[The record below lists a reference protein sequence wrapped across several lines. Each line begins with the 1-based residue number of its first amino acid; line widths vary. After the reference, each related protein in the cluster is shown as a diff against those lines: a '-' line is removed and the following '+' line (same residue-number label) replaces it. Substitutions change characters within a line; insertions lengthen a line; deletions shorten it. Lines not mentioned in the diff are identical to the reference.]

1 MKVTQENL
9 NKYKI
14 GLTLAEA
21 EKLRDEI
28 LKREPTLTEL
38 VAFGIE
44 GSEHCSYKSS
54 RDYLKQ
60 LPTDAPNVILG
71 PKEDAGIV
79 RIAEGWGV
87 VMAHESH
94 NHPSQVVPYEGAATG
109 IGGIVR
115 DVLCMGAKVIAVLD
129 GLRFGDIESNHSQ
142 WIQSGV
148 VSGISGYGNPIG
160 VANIAGDLYYNKSYN
175 DNCLVN
181 VGAMGLI
188 KEDEIIHSFAPK
200 DAEGLNYILLGK
212 PTDNSG
218 FGGASFAS
226 FELDE
231 KDKELNK
238 GAVQEPNAFLKRHLL
253 ESTYDLFKILK
264 EKNLLDKIGF
274 KDLGAGGILCST
286 VEMADHAGYGAL
298 IDLDKVHIG
307 MDDLEPYVILAAET
321 QERFMWVADD
331 EVTELILKHYNEKWA
346 LPEVS
351 RGVRASVIG
360 KIQKGNYQV
369 KYKGEIILDAKPN
382 DVTEGLKYDR
392 PVQEIKYDLSEPDIK
407 VEDYNEELINLLKSE
422 NIASR
427 KSVYE
432 KYDKQIQGITHIES
446 GEADAGVMKPLIDEG
461 IDTGI
466 AFSMDG
472 NPRYG
477 EISPYWQGAN
487 AVVEAMRNVAA
498 VGAIPWG
505 LTDCLNYGNPEKP
518 EQMWQ
523 FAEGVRGVAE
533 AAQNIHLKT
542 YPDSPTPFVSGNVSF
557 YNQSKN
563 QSIDPSTVI
572 ICLGKL
578 DDYHQAITMDI
589 KKSDSNVYLIGPRKN
604 ELGASEFYNLHSEL
618 GANVPQADFKETEK
632 EIFALTDSIEQ
643 GLVLSAHDISEG
655 GLAVTLAEMIIT
667 SKNKI
672 GLEIN
677 LSPQS
682 GIPITGDKVSE
693 IDLNIMQKLFSETG
707 GFVIEVTLENDE
719 KLREVFK
726 NRGVELYFLGKTNT
740 NNELQITNNEKSIIN
755 LAVDQMRDAWSN
767 SLRAKL

>member
-1 MKVTQENL
+1 MEVTQENL
-9 NKYKI
+9 DKYKI
-14 GLTLAEA
+14 ALTLDEA
-21 EKLRDEI
+21 IKLRDEI

-54 RDYLKQ
+54 RDYLKL

-71 PKEDAGIV
+71 PKEDAGII

-109 IGGIVR
+109 VGGIVR

-129 GLRFGDIESNHSQ
+129 GLRFGDIERNHSK

-148 VSGISGYGNPIG
+148 VSGICGYGNPIG
-160 VANIAGDLYYNKSYN
+160 VPNIAGDIYYNKSYN

-188 KEDEIIHSFAPK
+188 KEDEIIHSFAPENS
-200 DAEGLNYILLGK
+200 EGYNYILLGK

-231 KDKELNK
+231 KDKEQNK
-238 GAVQEPNAFLKRHLL
+238 GAVQEPNAFLKRHIF

-264 EKNLLDKIGF
+264 EKNLLNKIGF

-286 VEMADHAGYGAL
+286 VEMADHAGYGAI
-298 IDLDKVHIG
+298 IDLDKVHVG
-307 MDDLEPYVILAAET
+307 MDDLEPYVMLCAET

-360 KIQKGNYQV
+360 KVQKGNYQV
-369 KYKGEIILDAKPN
+369 KYRGEIILDAKPN

-392 PVQEIKYDLSEPDIK
+392 PVQEIKYDLSEPNIK
-407 VEDYNEELINLLKSE
+407 VEDYNQELINLLKSE

-461 IDTGI
+461 IDAGI

-487 AVVEAMRNVAA
+487 AVVEAMRNVSA

-523 FAEGVRGVAE
+523 FAEGIRGVAD
-533 AAQNIHLKT
+533 AAKSIHLKT
-542 YPDSPTPFVSGNVSF
+542 YPDSPVPFVSGNVSF

-578 DDYHQAITMDI
+578 DDYHQAITREI

-604 ELGASEFYNLHSEL
+604 ELGASEFYNIHNEL
-618 GANVPQADFKETEK
+618 GANVPQADFKEAEK
-632 EIFALTDSIEQ
+632 EIYALTDSIEQ
-643 GLVLSAHDISEG
+643 SLVLSAHDISDG
-655 GLAVTLAEMIIT
+655 GLVVALAEMMIGN
-667 SKNKI
+667 KKKI
-672 GLEIN
+672 GLEID
-677 LSPQS
+677 L
-682 GIPITGDKVSE
+682 DEVSE
-693 IDLNIMQKLFSETG
+693 FDLNIQQKLFSETG
-707 GFVIEVTLENDE
+707 GFVIEVAEENDE
-719 KLREVFK
+719 KLKEVFK
-726 NRGVELYFLGKTNT
+726 NRGVELYQLGKTNT
-740 NNELQITNNEKSIIN
+740 NNELRIIDNGKEIIN
-755 LAVDQMRDAWSN
+755 LPLDQMDNAWSN
-767 SLRAKL
+767 ALRDKL

>member
-9 NKYKI
+9 DKYKI
-14 GLTLAEA
+14 GLTLEEA
-21 EKLRDEI
+21 QKLQDEI

-60 LPTDAPNVILG
+60 LPTNAPNVILG

-79 RIAEGWGV
+79 RIAKGWGI

-129 GLRFGDIESNHSQ
+129 GLRFGDIQRNHSQ
-142 WIQSGV
+142 WIHSGV
-148 VSGISGYGNPIG
+148 VSGICGYGNPIG
-160 VANIAGDLYYNKSYN
+160 VANIGGDLYYNKSYN

-188 KEDEIIHSFAPK
+188 KEDEIIHSFAPH
-200 DAEGLNYILLGK
+200 DSEGYNYILLGK

-231 KDKELNK
+231 EEKEQNK

-253 ESTYDLFKILK
+253 ESTYDLFQILK
-264 EKNLLDKIGF
+264 EKDLLDKIGF

-298 IDLDKVHIG
+298 IDLDKVHVG
-307 MDDLEPYVILAAET
+307 MENLEPYVILSAET

-331 EVTELILKHYNEKWA
+331 EVTKLILEHYNEKWA
-346 LPEVS
+346 LPQVS
-351 RGVRASVIG
+351 RGVKASVIG

-369 KYKGEIILDAKPN
+369 KYKGEIILDAHPH

-392 PVQEIKYDLSEPDIK
+392 PVREIKYNLQEPNIQI
-407 VEDYNEELINLLKSE
+407 EDYNQELLNLLKSE

-427 KSVYE
+427 KAVYE

-461 IDTGI
+461 LNTGI

-472 NPRYG
+472 NPRQG

-487 AVVEAMRNVAA
+487 AVVEAMRNVTA
-498 VGAIPWG
+498 VGAIPWA

-533 AAQNIHLKT
+533 TAQNIHLKT

-563 QSIDPSTVI
+563 QSIDPSAII

-578 DDYHQAITMDI
+578 EDYHQAITMDI
-589 KKSDSNVYLIGPRKN
+589 KKADSNLYLIGPRKN
-604 ELGASEFYNLHSEL
+604 ELGASEFYNLHNEL
-618 GANVPQADFKETEK
+618 GANVPQADFKEVEK
-632 EIFALTDSIEQ
+632 EIYALTDAIEQ
-643 GLVLSAHDISEG
+643 RLVLSAHDISEG
-655 GLAVTLAEMIIT
+655 GMAVTLAEMIIT
-667 SKNKI
+667 SKNKL
-672 GLEIN
+672 GLEVN
-677 LSPQS
+677 L
-682 GIPITGDKVSE
+682 DKVSE
-693 IDLNIMQKLFSETG
+693 LDLNIIQKLFSETG
-707 GFVIEVTLENDE
+707 GFVIEVSSENDRQL
-719 KLREVFK
+719 KEVFK
-726 NRGVELYFLGKTNT
+726 NRGVELYSLGKTNT
-740 NNELQITNNEKSIIN
+740 NYELRIMNNEEEKIN
-755 LAVDQMRDAWSN
+755 LRVDQMHDAWFN
-767 SLRAKL
+767 SLRSKL

>member
-1 MKVTQENL
+1 MKVTPENL
-9 NKYKI
+9 DKYKI
-14 GLTLAEA
+14 GLTLEEA
-21 EKLRDEI
+21 QKLQDEI

-71 PKEDAGIV
+71 PKEDAGII

-129 GLRFGDIESNHSQ
+129 GLRFGDIESNHTQ
-142 WIQSGV
+142 WIHSGV
-148 VSGISGYGNPIG
+148 VSGICGYGNPIG
-160 VANIAGDLYYNKSYN
+160 VANIGGDLYYDKSYN

-181 VGAMGLI
+181 VGAMGII
-188 KEDEIIHSFAPK
+188 KEDEIVHSFAPK

-253 ESTYDLFKILK
+253 ESTNDLFKILK
-264 EKNLLDKIGF
+264 EKNLLDQIGF

-286 VEMADHAGYGAL
+286 VEMADHAGYGAI
-298 IDLDKVHIG
+298 IDLDKVHVG
-307 MDDLEPYVILAAET
+307 MENLEPYVILAAET

-360 KIQKGNYQV
+360 KINKGNYQV
-369 KYKGEIILDAKPN
+369 KYKGEIILDAHPN

-407 VEDYNEELINLLKSE
+407 VEDCNEELMNLLKSE

-446 GEADAGVMKPLIDEG
+446 GEADAGVMKPLIDENLN
-461 IDTGI
+461 TGI

-472 NPRYG
+472 NSRYG

-487 AVVEAMRNVAA
+487 AVIEAMRNVAA

-523 FAEGVRGVAE
+523 FAEGIKGVAD
-533 AAQNIHLKT
+533 AAKNIHLKT
-542 YPDSPTPFVSGNVSF
+542 YPESPTPFVSGNVSF

-563 QSIDPSTVI
+563 QSINPSAVI

-589 KKSDSNVYLIGPRKN
+589 KKSDSNLYLIGPRKN
-604 ELGASEFYNLHSEL
+604 ELGASEFYNLHDEL
-618 GANVPQADFKETEK
+618 GANVPQSNFKEVEK
-632 EIFALTDSIEQ
+632 EIYALTDSIEQ

-667 SKNKI
+667 SK
-672 GLEIN
+672 
-677 LSPQS
+677 
-682 GIPITGDKVSE
+682 DKLGME
-693 IDLNIMQKLFSETG
+693 IDLEKVSKDDLNTIQKLFSETG
-707 GFVIEVTLENDE
+707 GFVIEVAPENDE
-719 KLREVFK
+719 KLKEIFK
-726 NRGVELYFLGKTNT
+726 ARGVELYSLGKTNT
-740 NNELQITNNEKSIIN
+740 DYTLEIKDKEEIIN
-755 LAVDQMRDAWSN
+755 LKVDQMHEAWSN